1 MENLYFT
8 ANDVEKDRLSA
19 IERGLLVAFAICVL
33 LFGAITEMRSAFLER
48 HHTDAGVYFRAA
60 WALQHHQ
67 SIYQITDDNGW
78 HYQYPPLLAALLGPL
93 ADPPREALQA
103 EQGFRVPYAISIA
116 IWYVIGVAAAFLSV
130 HVLAKAVEEFASS
143 PQLRH
148 PPPFGR
154 RWWTLRL
161 WPIFVCLPPLGHTL
175 GHGQVNTVVLLC
187 IAAMAAAL
195 VRMQNV
201 RAGIWLSIAISIKLF
216 PIYLLLVPLWRRDW
230 TCLLASA
237 AGVVICSVVVPVAIV
252 GWTETLSIYQ
262 EFYDVLLR
270 GFLTG
275 VPHPSRA
282 DELLNESFGAL
293 MSFKSVMFKT
303 LNPDPAMRPS
313 AVPYAFW
320 IAHISI
326 CIVTTCISLW
336 AAGWSHDRGQVGG
349 STLSPI
355 LFVGVLTVAAIP
367 MIPTAQSHYYTLCTV
382 LVLGLIV
389 SIWES
394 EGPLRLNPRFLALFA
409 AAFTLSIIREIP
421 GLEYLGDWGPPVYA
435 GLMFWIAGIV
445 ALRRQTR

>member
-19 IERGLLVAFAICVL
+19 IERGLLVAFAICVF

-93 ADPPREALQA
+93 ADPSREALQA

-187 IAAMAAAL
+187 IAAMAAWFAC
-195 VRMQNV
+195 RTFEPGFGF
-201 RAGIWLSIAISIKLF
+201 RSPSPSSSF
-216 PIYLLLVPLWRRDW
+216 P
-230 TCLLASA
+230 
-237 AGVVICSVVVPVAIV
+237 
-252 GWTETLSIYQ
+252 SIYCWSRSGEEIGHVFWHLPQ
-262 EFYDVLLR
+262 E
-270 GFLTG
+270 
-275 VPHPSRA
+275 S
-282 DELLNESFGAL
+282 SFA
-293 MSFKSVMFKT
+293 
-303 LNPDPAMRPS
+303 R
-313 AVPYAFW
+313 W
-320 IAHISI
+320 W
-326 CIVTTCISLW
+326 C
-336 AAGWSHDRGQVGG
+336 R
-349 STLSPI
+349 
-355 LFVGVLTVAAIP
+355 
-367 MIPTAQSHYYTLCTV
+367 
-382 LVLGLIV
+382 
-389 SIWES
+389 
-394 EGPLRLNPRFLALFA
+394 
-409 AAFTLSIIREIP
+409 
-421 GLEYLGDWGPPVYA
+421 
-435 GLMFWIAGIV
+435 
-445 ALRRQTR
+445 